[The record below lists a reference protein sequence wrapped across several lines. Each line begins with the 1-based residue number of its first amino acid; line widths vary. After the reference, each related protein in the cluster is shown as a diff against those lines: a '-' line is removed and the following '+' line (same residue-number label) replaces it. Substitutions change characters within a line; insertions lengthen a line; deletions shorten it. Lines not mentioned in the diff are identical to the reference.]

1 MENPRA
7 GDARVKSQTGSVTAA
22 AFEEALGGGGGKC
35 PDASHNINLKVG
47 GTEIDIVIIFLFK
60 EPNRSTLTQLVTES

>member
-22 AFEEALGGGGGKC
+22 AFEEALGGGGG
-35 PDASHNINLKVG
+35 N
-47 GTEIDIVIIFLFK
+47 
-60 EPNRSTLTQLVTES
+60 VTTRHIT

>member
-22 AFEEALGGGGGKC
+22 AFEEALGGGGKC
-35 PDASHNINLKVG
+35 HDASHNINLKVG

>member
-22 AFEEALGGGGGKC
+22 AFEEALGGG
-35 PDASHNINLKVG
+35 N
-47 GTEIDIVIIFLFK
+47 
-60 EPNRSTLTQLVTES
+60 VTTRHIT